1 LREIF
6 LQQTI
11 DELREYSNRIGL
23 KEIISSHDSPLLLLD
38 LARVKVQYQA
48 LQKAL
53 PMVDHHF
60 AIKALRHPAV
70 ITTIEECDGFFDVM
84 TKGDTD
90 LVAAQNISLKRCI
103 HTNPIKQPRE
113 IEYAYKMGITTFVVD
128 NPAEVDKFVAYANDI
143 QLLIRLSFPNPQA
156 KSDLSFKFG
165 VPPEE
170 AENLVAYTLKKGLKV
185 AGFAMHVGSQIHAAQ
200 AYSTALIKVTEL
212 IAKVEHDHAIKLEML
227 DIGGGFPVNYLEPS
241 PSLQEIADVITP
253 LIEPLTK
260 RMRIIS
266 EPGRFIVAPAM
277 TLITQIVG
285 KSVRHG
291 TQWYYINDGLYGSYS
306 NIIYEQVH
314 APIFALK
321 EIEGTTSLSLRPC
334 AVAGPTCD
342 SVDVVSIDC
351 PLPQLEIG
359 DYLVSPMM
367 GAYTAASSTD
377 FNGIPRTKIIVI

>member
-1 LREIF
+1 LRDTF
-6 LQQTI
+6 LKQTI
-11 DELREYSNRIGL
+11 NELRDYSNHVGL
-23 KEIISSHDSPLLLLD
+23 KKIISSHGSPLLVLD
-38 LARVKVQYQA
+38 LERVKTQYQV

-60 AIKALRHPAV
+60 AIKALRQPEV
-70 ITTIEECDGFFDVM
+70 IATIAKCGGFFDIM
-84 TKGDTD
+84 TKDD
-90 LVAAQNISLKRCI
+90 ADMVAAQHIDPKHCT
-103 HTNPIKQPRE
+103 HTNPIKPPRD
-113 IEYAYKMGITTFVVD
+113 IAYAHKMGITTFVVD
-128 NPAEVDKFVAYANDI
+128 NPAEVDKFIPYAGQI
-143 QLLIRLSFPNPQA
+143 KLLIRLSFPNPQA

-170 AENLVAYTLKKGLKV
+170 AEDLVAYTLRKGLKV

-200 AYSTALIKVTEL
+200 AYSTAITKVTEL
-212 IAKVEHDHAIKLEML
+212 IAKVEHDHAIALEIL

-253 LIEPLTK
+253 LITPLTK

-277 TLITQIVG
+277 TLLTQIVG
-285 KSVRHG
+285 KSMRHG

-321 EIEGTTSLSLRPC
+321 EIESTTPLPLQPC

-351 PLPQLEIG
+351 PLPDLTIG
-359 DYLVSPMM
+359 DYIVSPMM
-367 GAYTAASSTD
+367 GAYTVPSSTN